1 MLLHLHVS
9 RTDDQLNF
17 NLSTILKDPR
27 RNSSFYDFIV
37 IQSSVNNT
45 GNIFVGNVADVI
57 RQKGIQIAL
66 FYLVDFDFIILLT

>member
-1 MLLHLHVS
+1 MATLKVTSSFYCVLIAMLLHLRVS

-27 RNSSFYDFIV
+27 RNSSFYDFFV
-37 IQSSVNNT
+37 NQSSVNNT

-57 RQKGIQIAL
+57 RQKG
-66 FYLVDFDFIILLT
+66 Y